1 MKFHTSWVC
10 SPKPLFIPISYTW
23 VGPYTPVQHWYTHKK
38 WLYNIPMQHKIHDFN
53 FVDEPLSH
61 QNTIDGKISMGLL
74 VTGYYST
81 CCIRCHTNALHKPT
95 NTPSK
100 NFEPPLLHQFI
111 NPFGPNVS
119 QKICTI
125 KFLIHR
131 NLQNQVGSVI
141 LNSDFINHFGPN
153 LS

>member
-1 MKFHTSWVC
+1 MKFHISQVC

-23 VGPYTPVQHWYTHKK
+23 VGPYIYYICTHTRSGCIKDLCNTK
-38 WLYNIPMQHKIHDFN
+38 SMN

-61 QNTIDGKISMGLL
+61 QNTIDIKISMGLL
-74 VTGYYST
+74 VMGYCST
-81 CCIRCHTNALHKPT
+81 CCICCHTNALHKPT

-111 NPFGPNVS
+111 NHFGPNVS

-125 KFLIHR
+125 KFLVHP
-131 NLQNQVGSVI
+131 NLQNQVGNVI
-141 LNSDFINHFGPN
+141 LNS
-153 LS
+153 